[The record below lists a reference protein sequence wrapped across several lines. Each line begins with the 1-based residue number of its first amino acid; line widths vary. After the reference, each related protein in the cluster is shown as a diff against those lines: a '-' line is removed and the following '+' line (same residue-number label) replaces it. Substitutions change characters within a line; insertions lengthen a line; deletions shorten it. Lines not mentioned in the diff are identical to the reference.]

1 MSNEITDELKREL
14 EMAGATEILSPEYRR
29 KKLIIYAVRTILSI
43 ILYYFLW
50 EYKWVR
56 LSLWAYVPLNLLG
69 LGMIVFGP
77 YFLKKKMA
85 KVQGKIDHLEDTL
98 SEED

>member
-1 MSNEITDELKREL
+1 MSNDLTDDLKREL
-14 EMAGATEILSPEYRR
+14 EAAGAAEILSPEYRR
-29 KKLIIYAVRTILSI
+29 KKLIIYVVRTILSI

-56 LSLWAYVPLNLLG
+56 LSLWAYVPLNLFG

-77 YFLKKKMA
+77 YFLKKKME
-85 KVQGKIDHLEDTL
+85 KVQTKIGNLEATL
-98 SEED
+98 EEEE

>member
-1 MSNEITDELKREL
+1 MANEITDDLKREL
-14 EMAGATEILSPEYRR
+14 EKVGAEEILSSEYRR
-29 KKLIIYAVRTILSI
+29 KKLIIYAIRTILSI

-69 LGMIVFGP
+69 LGVIVLGP
-77 YFLKKKMA
+77 YFLKRKMA
-85 KVQGKIDHLEDTL
+85 KVQSKIDNLDNVL
-98 SEED
+98 NEE